1 MVKLIL
7 KGLGVR
13 KVRSILNQFLKD
25 QFLKNFEEGINNH
38 NIVIDGH
45 IWLGD
50 YCDCGIFFDEPIE
63 LDILVK
69 FINHK
74 L

>member
-25 QFLKNFEEGINNH
+25 QFLKNFEEGINNY

-50 YCDCGIFFDEPIE
+50 YCEIDFDEPIE